1 MLNLKVCMHQTSRV
15 YVAGHRGMV
24 GSAIL
29 RRLQA
34 EGFTNIITATSAQLD
49 LRNQQQT
56 AEFFAT
62 HKPEYVFLAA
72 AKVGGIMAN
81 NTYKADFIYDN
92 IMIAANVIEQ
102 AYRNA
107 CTKLV
112 NLGSSCI
119 YPKFA
124 AQPLTEDSLLTGALE
139 PTNEPYAIAKIAAI
153 KLCRYYNEQHGT
165 DYLSLMPTNLYGPND
180 NYNLETSH
188 VLPALVRKIVLAGYL
203 NQGNFDAIRNDI
215 TTYNLGFGITASA
228 ATTNADIIQLLE
240 RFGITQTQVILW
252 GTGNVYREFLH
263 ADDVADAALYF
274 MRTTPAHTAGEI
286 VNIGTGTDITIR
298 QLAELIAQLVGYNGT
313 LQFDSTKPDGTPRK
327 LMDVQRATRLGWQ
340 ARIPL
345 ESGLRSVIEE
355 YLNKK

>member
-1 MLNLKVCMHQTSRV
+1 MHQTSRV

-102 AYRNA
+102 AYRNT

-180 NYNLETSH
+180 NYNLDTSH

-263 ADDVADAALYF
+263 ADDVADAALHF
-274 MRTTPAHTAGEI
+274 MRNIPANTAGEI

-313 LQFDSTKPDGTPRK
+313 LQFDTTKPDGTPRK

-340 ARIPL
+340 ARISL
-345 ESGLRSVIEE
+345 ESGLRSIIEE